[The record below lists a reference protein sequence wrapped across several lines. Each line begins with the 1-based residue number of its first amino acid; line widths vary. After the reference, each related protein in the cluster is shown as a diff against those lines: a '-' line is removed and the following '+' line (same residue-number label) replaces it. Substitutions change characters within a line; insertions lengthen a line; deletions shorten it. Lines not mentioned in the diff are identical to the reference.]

1 MSGTLSFLYHLGL
14 IYDSFGITCKG
25 STPAQMTPELVV
37 SNVRKVQQYFQS
49 TVRKVKESNQLKEDA
64 STNGPQGTVSKKTQI
79 SIELLLKGMTNL
91 MINLEKV
98 NPEFKYNVVFKT
110 LLTTEVENL
119 HAVSHFKNETFSTLQ
134 YAMDFGTIAKESLK
148 RVSKWAAK
156 YFTHPASYYPV
167 LQTGMLLGDIKFM
180 SPLPSKTLPNREE
193 DAMRRWVD
201 NFRPVRQRTVRSETT
216 KDKAG
221 ALPPAV
227 YTKRADSI
235 TRVFFRRDQEISADL
250 PDKTGLKAR
259 MYPCLR
265 AYL

>member
-1 MSGTLSFLYHLGL
+1 
-14 IYDSFGITCKG
+14 
-25 STPAQMTPELVV
+25 
-37 SNVRKVQQYFQS
+37 
-49 TVRKVKESNQLKEDA
+49 
-64 STNGPQGTVSKKTQI
+64 
-79 SIELLLKGMTNL
+79 
-91 MINLEKV
+91 
-98 NPEFKYNVVFKT
+98 
-110 LLTTEVENL
+110 
-119 HAVSHFKNETFSTLQ
+119 
-134 YAMDFGTIAKESLK
+134 MDFGTIAKESLK

-167 LQTGMLLGDIKFM
+167 PQTGMLLGDIKFM

-193 DAMRRWVD
+193 DAMRGWVD

-235 TRVFFRRDQEISADL
+235 TRVFFRRDQEISTDL
-250 PDKTGLKAR
+250 PDRQMLKAQ
-259 MYPCLR
+259 MYPCPR